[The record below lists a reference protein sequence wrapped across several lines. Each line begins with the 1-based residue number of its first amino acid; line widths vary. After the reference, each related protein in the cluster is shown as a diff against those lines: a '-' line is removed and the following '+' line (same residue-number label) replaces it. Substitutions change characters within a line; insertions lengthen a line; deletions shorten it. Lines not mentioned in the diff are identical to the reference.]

1 MDEKPPSTRLD
12 IGQDTKRLS
21 RSTSTTS
28 IDGSHRR
35 MYFAAVAPPKPP
47 PMTTTRAFDGIVP
60 AQPAREKAP
69 ASFRESLRFMGG
81 PGRRVI
87 GSLRQNRSPARC

>member
-47 PMTTTRAFDGIVP
+47 PMTPTRAFDGIVP
-60 AQPAREKAP
+60 PQPASETAP
-69 ASFRESLRFMGG
+69 ARFRKSLRFMVA
-81 PGRRVI
+81 PGAGVI
-87 GSLRQNRSPARC
+87 VSVRQTRPRAR